1 MVWLARYVGV
11 LGLSLCADA
20 CVEAHGCT
28 EIGCVDSAGFTLR
41 VPGDEWE
48 AGTYDLAIE
57 FDETA
62 HSCSFTMPD
71 AIDSESGQGVAIPVA
86 CTPQLDAW
94 LNAVTMCTTHS
105 DGSSS
110 SQTCTPIP
118 GRYYLSVR
126 TSTLAASLT
135 VSVTLDGA
143 DYFSETHALTYTASQ
158 PNGPDCEPI
167 CRNATVEF
175 FADSPK

>member
-1 MVWLARYVGV
+1 MVRLARYVGV
-11 LGLSLCADA
+11 LGLSLGADA
-20 CVEAHGCT
+20 CEAHGCT
-28 EIGCVDSAGFTLR
+28 EMGCMDSAGFTLHA
-41 VPGDEWE
+41 PGDEWAPGAYE
-48 AGTYDLAIE
+48 LAID

-62 HSCSFTMPD
+62 HSCTFTMPD
-71 AIDSESGQGVAIPVA
+71 AVDAAGGQGVAIAVA
-86 CTPQLDAW
+86 CTPKLDAW
-94 LNAVTMCTTHS
+94 LNAVVTCTTHS

-110 SQTCTPIP
+110 SQSCTPIP
-118 GRYYLSVR
+118 GRYYLSVQ
-126 TSTLAASLT
+126 TSTLATSLS

-143 DYFSETHALTYTASQ
+143 DYFSATHALTYKASQ